1 MDEAEPVSARGPED
15 GQPMRRV
22 DTIHHQAV
30 VDPGSLTVT
39 APGPDGV
46 IEGVEARRSQGV

>member
-22 DTIHHQAV
+22 DTNHHQAV